1 VLLGTALLC
10 AAEAGTAATYRRAL
24 LEKTYADTVVTRA
37 FSGRYARGLANEFA
51 QAHPDEAPAAYP
63 EVHHLT
69 RPLRAA
75 AMAAG
80 DPSVPN
86 LWAGQGWRQVVAEPA
101 QTIVRRIAAEA
112 SRAHQPTAT

>member
-1 VLLGTALLC
+1 MTGPEAAAALKAGAIAVLLGTALLC

-24 LEKTYADTVVTRA
+24 LDKTYAGTVVTRA

-51 QAHPDEAPAAYP
+51 QAYSGEAPEAYP

-80 DPSVPN
+80 DPSVP
-86 LWAGQGWRQVVAEPA
+86 AGSARK
-101 QTIVRRIAAEA
+101 RA
-112 SRAHQPTAT
+112 SSAR

>member
-1 VLLGTALLC
+1 MRPPPSPPAPWRCSWGRPSSAV
-10 AAEAGTAATYRRAL
+10 EAGTATTYRTAV
-24 LEKTYADTVVTRA
+24 LERTYSDTVLTRA

-51 QAHPDEAPAAYP
+51 LAHGGEAPDAYP

-75 AMAAG
+75 AMQAG

-86 LWAGQGWRQVVAEPA
+86 LWAGQG
-101 QTIVRRIAAEA
+101 
-112 SRAHQPTAT
+112 